1 MSPSCPDGL
10 PRHVVLVGMMGSGK
24 TTVGSRLARRL
35 ERHFVDSDIE
45 VERRAARSVRQIF
58 ADEGEAGF
66 RALESEVL
74 AEALGS
80 EEPSVIAAA
89 GGSVLDPVNRGRMRQ
104 CGFVVFLDARPVDL
118 VDRVGGDDHRPL
130 LGDDPAEAL
139 ARIDAARRAL
149 YLDVADHVVDVS
161 EPTGPD
167 RVVDRV
173 LALVTS
179 VAP

>member
-1 MSPSCPDGL
+1 MTPSCPDGL
-10 PRHVVLVGMMGSGK
+10 PRHVVLIGMMGSGK

-35 ERHFVDSDIE
+35 QRHFVDSDVE

-89 GGSVLDPVNRGRMRQ
+89 GGSVLDPVNRGHMRQ
-104 CGFVVFLDARPVDL
+104 CGYVIFLDARPADL
-118 VDRVGGDDHRPL
+118 VGRVGGDDHRPL

-139 ARIDAARRAL
+139 ARLDEIRRPL
-149 YLDVADHVVDVS
+149 YLDVADHVIDVAA
-161 EPTGPD
+161 PTGPD

-173 LALVTS
+173 VALVTT
-179 VAP
+179 VPR